1 MTGPMW
7 HHDVTICLNIW
18 SDMRRMIQFV
28 TLKDC
33 QFCFLYFD
41 MRFNDFGSCL
51 DCFLRIVSQ
60 SSGTDLVFKESG
72 LPRPHVGRPAAMD
85 LRPRVFNQIKWV
97 WIGKRLPGRKKIPIW
112 QSSIY
117 LVFQQL
123 DQTLHQQCNQDRS
136 QIIRPPDCLQCPLD
150 LRKTQKNQI
159 QKKSFQSRAQILQR
173 VLEVQIKIFMLN
185 AIINK

>member
-7 HHDVTICLNIW
+7 QHDVTICLNTW
-18 SDMRRMIQFV
+18 SDMRGMIQFV

-85 LRPRVFNQIKWV
+85 LRPRVFNQIKSEKDCPEERKFRFDNRQFIWSFSS
-97 WIGKRLPGRKKIPIW
+97 WIKPYINNAIKTGLKLSVRRIVSNVRSIFEKLKKIKSKRSHFNQELRFCKEFW
-112 QSSIY
+112 R
-117 LVFQQL
+117 FQ
-123 DQTLHQQCNQDRS
+123 
-136 QIIRPPDCLQCPLD
+136 
-150 LRKTQKNQI
+150 
-159 QKKSFQSRAQILQR
+159 
-173 VLEVQIKIFMLN
+173 
-185 AIINK
+185 